1 MNSPDTSQQ
10 IQALEASIEKLLAKA
25 PQVGDAT
32 AATLAS
38 QMMQKD
44 NLQKDLIQQVKQ
56 NQDQMIRDQMEQ
68 ARLRSE
74 LAYKEQAK
82 NVSSF
87 KEQSQRDS
95 QSQAKLRQEQIQRYE
110 QQQAKLKQDQ
120 MQRDQQEQARR
131 RLEQTQRDQQLQARL
146 KQEQLQREQQLQARL
161 KQEQALRDKAR
172 QEQMQKDRAQQEK
185 LREEQQKVQHQRE
198 LLLAARLKEERE
210 RINQLKQEQT
220 KREQLN
226 KTEKEPS
233 VTDKKAGSNASKDAV
248 KNAPKTPE
256 QLAKDEEAR
265 AFSARSELSLT
276 SIAFCS
282 PLMLFGMG
290 AAMSIFDNFA
300 GGKKNPAILE
310 ARKKNQQQMELSE
323 YARRQA
329 DKKFN
334 EMVERNNLTNPT
346 NLSNVSDTNNTKF
359 KSNESEKISEK
370 AAKAEQSE
378 KVRVNRFMA
387 AEAANAQAISRKNDS
402 LEVKKLWKER
412 QKLLENLE
420 RVRGQGSLAL
430 VSKLVSQLET
440 LDRSLKRLGCDPQA

>member
-10 IQALEASIEKLLAKA
+10 IQALEASIEKLLAK
-25 PQVGDAT
+25 PVQPGDAT
-32 AATLAS
+32 SATLAS

-44 NLQKDLIQQVKQ
+44 NLQKDLMQQVKQ

-82 NVSSF
+82 LAMSHQ
-87 KEQSQRDS
+87 EQAQRDS
-95 QSQAKLRQEQIQRYE
+95 QLQARLRQEQIQKYE
-110 QQQAKLKQDQ
+110 QQQSKLKQEQ
-120 MQRDQQEQARR
+120 AQRDQQDQARR
-131 RLEQTQRDQQLQARL
+131 R
-146 KQEQLQREQQLQARL
+146 QEQLQREQQLQARL
-161 KQEQALRDKAR
+161 KQEQLQREQLLQSRMKQEQALREKAR
-172 QEQMQKDRAQQEK
+172 QEQIQKDRAQQER
-185 LREEQQKVQHQRE
+185 LRQEQHQKE
-198 LLLAARLKEERE
+198 MLLAARMREERD
-210 RINQLKQEQT
+210 RVNQLKQEQL
-220 KREQLN
+220 KRDPQN
-226 KTEKEPS
+226 R
-233 VTDKKAGSNASKDAV
+233 TDKANPGADRKAAR
-248 KNAPKTPE
+248 NAPKTPE

-265 AFSARSELSLT
+265 AFSARTEMSLT

-300 GGKKNPAILE
+300 GNKKNPALLE
-310 ARKKNQQQMELSE
+310 ARKKSQQQMELSE
-323 YARRQA
+323 YARHQA

-334 EMVERNNLTNPT
+334 EMVERNK
-346 NLSNVSDTNNTKF
+346 LSNSPNISDASAKKQT
-359 KSNESEKISEK
+359 ESGSDDSSEK
-370 AAKAEQSE
+370 AAGKAREKAE
-378 KVRVNRFMA
+378 KARVNRFIE
-387 AEAANAQAISRKNDS
+387 AEAAQAQASSRKNDS

-412 QKLLENLE
+412 QRLLDNLE

>member
-10 IQALEASIEKLLAKA
+10 IQALEASIEKLLARPA
-25 PQVGDAT
+25 QPGDAT
-32 AATLAS
+32 SATLAA

-44 NLQKDLIQQVKQ
+44 NLQKDLLQQVRQ

-74 LAYKEQAK
+74 IAYKEQAK
-82 NVSSF
+82 LALSHQ
-87 KEQSQRDS
+87 EQTQRDS
-95 QSQAKLRQEQIQRYE
+95 QLQARLRQEQIQKYE
-110 QQQAKLKQDQ
+110 QQQAKLKQEQAQRVQQDQDRRRQEQ
-120 MQRDQQEQARR
+120 MQRE
-131 RLEQTQRDQQLQARL
+131 QQLQARL

-161 KQEQALRDKAR
+161 KQEQAQRDKAR
-172 QEQMQKDRAQQEK
+172 LEQMQKERAQQEK
-185 LREEQQKVQHQRE
+185 LRQEQHQKE
-198 LLLAARLKEERE
+198 LLLAQRLKEERE
-210 RINQLKQEQT
+210 RVSRLKQEQPG
-220 KREQLN
+220 
-226 KTEKEPS
+226 KTDKGAAAG
-233 VTDKKAGSNASKDAV
+233 DKKAAKL
-248 KNAPKTPE
+248 PKTPE

-265 AFSARSELSLT
+265 AFSARTEMSLT

-300 GGKKNPAILE
+300 GNKKNPALLE

-334 EMVERNNLTNPT
+334 EMMERNS
-346 NLSNVSDTNNTKF
+346 LSRLPAQSDNGSKAL
-359 KSNESEKISEK
+359 NESADAGSRKAAEK
-370 AAKAEQSE
+370 AKEKAE
-378 KVRVNRFMA
+378 KARVNRFIEAQA
-387 AEAANAQAISRKNDS
+387 AESQMLSRKNDS

-412 QKLLENLE
+412 QRLLENLE

>member
-1 MNSPDTSQQ
+1 
-10 IQALEASIEKLLAKA
+10 
-25 PQVGDAT
+25 
-32 AATLAS
+32 
-38 QMMQKD
+38 MMQKE
-44 NLQKDLIQQVKQ
+44 NLQKDLMQQVRQ

-74 LAYKEQAK
+74 IAYKEQAK
-82 NVSSF
+82 LALSHQ
-87 KEQSQRDS
+87 EQTQRDS
-95 QSQAKLRQEQIQRYE
+95 QLQARLRQEQIQKYE
-110 QQQAKLKQDQ
+110 QQQSKLKQEQ
-120 MQRDQQEQARR
+120 AQREQQDQARR
-131 RLEQTQRDQQLQARL
+131 RQEQMQREQQLQARL

-161 KQEQALRDKAR
+161 KQEQSQRDKAR
-172 QEQMQKDRAQQEK
+172 QEQMQKERAQQEK
-185 LREEQQKVQHQRE
+185 LRQEQHQKE
-198 LLLAARLKEERE
+198 LLLAQRLKEERD
-210 RINQLKQEQT
+210 RVSRLRQD
-220 KREQLN
+220 
-226 KTEKEPS
+226 KTDKGA
-233 VTDKKAGSNASKDAV
+233 VAGDKKAAKL
-248 KNAPKTPE
+248 PKTPE

-265 AFSARSELSLT
+265 AFSARTEMSLT

-300 GGKKNPAILE
+300 GNKKNPALLE

-334 EMVERNNLTNPT
+334 EMMERNNLSGPP
-346 NLSNVSDTNNTKF
+346 SQSDNASKAM
-359 KSNESEKISEK
+359 NEAADASSRKAAEK
-370 AAKAEQSE
+370 AKQEAEKA
-378 KVRVNRFMA
+378 RVNRFIEAQA
-387 AEAANAQAISRKNDS
+387 AESQVLSRKSDS

-412 QKLLENLE
+412 QRLLENLE